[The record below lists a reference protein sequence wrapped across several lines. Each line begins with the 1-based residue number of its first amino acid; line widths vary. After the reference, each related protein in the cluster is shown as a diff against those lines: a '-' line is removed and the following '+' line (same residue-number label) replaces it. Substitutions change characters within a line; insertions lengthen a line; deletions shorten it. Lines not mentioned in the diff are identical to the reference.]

1 MERVMP
7 KIHLALCF
15 DLSRQTV
22 RDEKVWLPLVPPG
35 VFSGN
40 DGRTWNNSNPDAV
53 VASFTK
59 KRPFDIEHATHIKG
73 PKGEKAPAVGWIL
86 ALQNIGGEVWG
97 MVDWNSEGREMLEK
111 KEYAF
116 YSPAF
121 TFDDAGTV
129 LSIAS
134 VGLTNEPNLDQLPA
148 LNREE
153 TPMPLPV
160 ELTQALGLGADADT
174 ASALTAINTIKA
186 DHQLALNRA
195 AAGPDLTKFVP
206 KETYELA
213 LNRAT
218 TAEEIWR
225 DTDGQVDIFVS
236 GVGTGG
242 TVTGVGQ
249 YLKSKN
255 PDVKVVA
262 VGPASSPVLS
272 KGVAGAHKIQG
283 IGAGFVPDVLDTK
296 VYDEIITVT
305 NEDAFATGRLIGH
318 KEGVLMGISSGAAV
332 WAALELAKRPE
343 NAGKK
348 IVALLPDT
356 GDRYLSTPLFAE

>member
-1 MERVMP
+1 MP

-53 VASFTK
+53 VAAFNK
-59 KRPFDIEHATHIKG
+59 KRPFDVEHATHIKG
-73 PKGEKAPAVGWIL
+73 PKGERAPAVGWIL

-174 ASALTAINTIKA
+174 ASALTAINTLKA
-186 DHQLALNRA
+186 DRQLAMNRA
-195 AAGPDLTKFVP
+195 AAGPDLTLFVP

-218 TAEEIWR
+218 TAEAKVKETEEAKLGALVDDAIKAAKISPANR
-225 DTDGQVDIFVS
+225 DMFLGMCRQDGGVEKFNAFVAS
-236 GVGTGG
+236 APVIADA
-242 TVTGVGQ
+242 
-249 YLKSKN
+249 S
-255 PDVKVVA
+255 A
-262 VGPASSPVLS
+262 VSTTTQQQGATLS
-272 KGVAGAHKIQG
+272 K
-283 IGAGFVPDVLDTK
+283 D
-296 VYDEIITVT
+296 
-305 NEDAFATGRLIGH
+305 
-318 KEGVLMGISSGAAV
+318 
-332 WAALELAKRPE
+332 ELALCRAMGVQPE
-343 NAGKK
+343 TWLANRHHK
-348 IVALLPDT
+348 PT
-356 GDRYLSTPLFAE
+356 Y

>member
-1 MERVMP
+1 MP
-7 KIHLALCF
+7 KTYLALCF
-15 DLSRQTV
+15 DLSRQQV
-22 RDEKVWLPLVPPG
+22 RDEKVWLPLIPPG

-59 KRPFDIEHATHIKG
+59 KRPFDVEHATHIKG

-86 ALQNIGGEVWG
+86 ALQNIAGEVWG

-121 TFDDAGTV
+121 LYEEDGTV
-129 LSIAS
+129 RAIAS

-153 TPMPLPV
+153 NTMPLPV
-160 ELTQALGLGADADT
+160 ELTQALGLGADAEI
-174 ASALTAINTIKA
+174 AAALNAINTLKA

-195 AAGPDLTKFVP
+195 NAGPDLTKFVP

-218 TAEEIWR
+218 TAEAKVKE
-225 DTDGQVDIFVS
+225 TDDAKLTALVDAAINDGKIAPANKEMFLGMCRQEGGVEKFNAFVAS
-236 GVGTGG
+236 APVIADA
-242 TVTGVGQ
+242 
-249 YLKSKN
+249 SK
-255 PDVKVVA
+255 VK
-262 VGPASSPVLS
+262 GKEQQQGELS
-272 KGVAGAHKIQG
+272 K
-283 IGAGFVPDVLDTK
+283 D
-296 VYDEIITVT
+296 
-305 NEDAFATGRLIGH
+305 
-318 KEGVLMGISSGAAV
+318 
-332 WAALELAKRPE
+332 ELALCRAMGVKPE
-343 NAGKK
+343 TWLANRQHK
-348 IVALLPDT
+348 PT
-356 GDRYLSTPLFAE
+356 Y